1 MPNRHVLSRLLAC
14 TLITA
19 IAPVT
24 WAQLPSCETTAQP
37 TLGQAVSVAD
47 FGASPS
53 ASASANQAAIQN
65 ALNSLTPGQV
75 LTFPP
80 GVYRHSARLTITK
93 AGTVIDGSGATL
105 EGSNTADQAIMVQ
118 ASNVEIRNLTIS
130 NATSGRQTTPWASA
144 IAAYPGPYQNI
155 RILNNR
161 IIASN
166 TWESNT
172 QYQNSASSA
181 GIFIYNVDG
190 FIIFNNLIEK
200 TLADAIHITSG
211 SRNGKVTHNVVK
223 SSGDDGIAVVSY
235 QGTPSTTDPN
245 WLLNVDAT
253 SKVRNVLIASNSVSH
268 VYWGRGITVV
278 GGRDVTIRKNHVHDI
293 FGRASILLARESN
306 GGPNTTLGVS
316 NVVVE
321 SNFLSDNQ
329 TTYPNPPIFYPRND
343 AGLASKLFNSDG
355 SLKNPDSGQQGSIEV
370 HGNFGASEKNHLG
383 WQDAL
388 TIQSIKIARNLIE
401 KPKWDAVRVGQ
412 YSAEMRNFNI
422 TGNVANNSQTARSY
436 SVIAAGFSALPH
448 CADNKYGN
456 AIASVANCTGA
467 DTSATITGF
476 SCQ

>member
-1 MPNRHVLSRLLAC
+1 MPKQHLLSRLLTCAL
-14 TLITA
+14 TTA
-19 IAPVT
+19 MAPVT

-37 TLGQAVSVAD
+37 TLGQAVSVAN

-53 ASASANQAAIQN
+53 ASAATNQAAIQN
-65 ALNSLTPGQV
+65 ALDSLTPGQV

-80 GVYRHSARLTITK
+80 GVYRHSARLAITK
-93 AGTVIDGSGATL
+93 VGTVIDGSGATL
-105 EGSNTADQAIMVQ
+105 EGSNIADQAIMVQ
-118 ASNVEIRNLTIS
+118 ASNVEVRNLTIS

-155 RILNNR
+155 RIINNR
-161 IIASN
+161 IIASG
-166 TWESNT
+166 TWESGT
-172 QYQNSASSA
+172 QYQNSTSAA

-235 QGTPSTTDPN
+235 QGSPSTTDPN

-253 SKVRNVLIASNSVSH
+253 SRVRNVLIASNSVSH
-268 VYWGRGITVV
+268 IYWGRGITVV

-306 GGPNTTLGVS
+306 GSSTTLGVS

-329 TTYPNPPIFYPRND
+329 TTYPSLPIFYPRND

-355 SLKNPDSGQQGSIEV
+355 SLKNPDSGQQGSIELQ
-370 HGNFGASEKNHLG
+370 GNFGASEKNHQG
-383 WQDAL
+383 WQDVL
-388 TIQSIKIARNLIE
+388 TIQSVKITRNLIE

-412 YSAEMRNFNI
+412 YSAEMRNINV
-422 TGNVANNSQTARSY
+422 TGNIANNSQTARSY
-436 SVIAAGFSALPH
+436 SAIAAGFSALPY

-456 AIASVANCTGA
+456 AIAYVANCTGA
-467 DTSATITGF
+467 DTTSTITGF